1 MTELRKKR
9 DEDVTTLT
17 QRLSEAEEEAE
28 GLRKE
33 KEKLERKLKE
43 AEEVAAQTSIAAQE
57 VKTLHLQIVYTY
69 RLYISIHI
77 GYNISIHMYIHSRTT
92 LTRII

>member
-77 GYNISIHMYIHSRTT
+77 HVHIYTHVYT
-92 LTRII
+92 LSNNTCII